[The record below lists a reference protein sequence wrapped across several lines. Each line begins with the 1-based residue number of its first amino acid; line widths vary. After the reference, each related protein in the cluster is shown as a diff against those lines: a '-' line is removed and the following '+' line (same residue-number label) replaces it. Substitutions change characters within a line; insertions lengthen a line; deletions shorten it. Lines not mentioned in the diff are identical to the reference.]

1 MSTPSEGLK
10 SLLYI
15 GTACP
20 AGTADVIATLQ
31 DIGFSSNQDKVR
43 FYHMGSMN
51 HYYVLDGV
59 ISNEITF
66 GWAYIDNRYAGT
78 LMNGTTIFCGS
89 LIPRGLSSPAVLG
102 SLKLT
107 NVNWANMSAENAVA
121 VMEQDSAIFYNLTFI
136 G

>member
-1 MSTPSEGLK
+1 MSTPSEGLNA
-10 SLLYI
+10 LLYV

-20 AGTADVIATLQ
+20 AGTGDIVALLQ
-31 DIGFSSNQDKVR
+31 AISLTGSQDKVR
-43 FYHMGSMN
+43 FYHMGSLN

-59 ISNEITF
+59 IAWDLTF
-66 GWAYIDNRYAGT
+66 RWAYLDNRYLGT

-89 LIPRGLSSPAVLG
+89 LIPRGVSSPAILG

-107 NVNWANMSAENAVA
+107 SVSLANMEAENANA
-121 VMEQDSAIFYNLTFI
+121 VMEEDSAIFYNLSTV